1 VNNPITQ
8 IIIVRLSDNN
18 EISYE
23 IRDQNGT
30 YLDHRDTLD
39 DAVQTAL
46 DLANYHEIQ
55 YVQIQVETEIL

>member
-23 IRDQNGT
+23 LRDQNGT